1 MTEEGKR
8 HLQYELN
15 MKKQRDIDKIMNM
28 SYKNI
33 DELREIEALES

>member
-1 MTEEGKR
+1 
-8 HLQYELN
+8 
-15 MKKQRDIDKIMNM
+15 MKKQRDIEKIMNM